1 MFEDRCH
8 LIDLKLSVYMAINNK
23 TINETDFDKFVENH
37 KKLKYLEKSIANF
50 EEKIVLIKDALSV
63 AILREPENE
72 KEVKIT
78 YKERINYFQAK
89 IDEKVYML
97 TITSM
102 EETVVNKK
110 IFVNKLLRIGPRML
124 KLASL

>member
-1 MFEDRCH
+1 
-8 LIDLKLSVYMAINNK
+8 MAINNK

-72 KEVKIT
+72 KEFKIT

-89 IDEKVYML
+89 IDEKVYIYML

>member
-89 IDEKVYML
+89 IDEKVY
-97 TITSM
+97 IY
-102 EETVVNKK
+102 VNNYINGRNCREQKN
-110 IFVNKLLRIGPRML
+110 ICE
-124 KLASL
+124 